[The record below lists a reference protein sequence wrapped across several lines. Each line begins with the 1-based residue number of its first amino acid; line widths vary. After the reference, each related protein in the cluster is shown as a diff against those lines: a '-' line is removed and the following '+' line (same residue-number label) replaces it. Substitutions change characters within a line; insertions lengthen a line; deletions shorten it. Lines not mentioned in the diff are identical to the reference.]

1 MNLGVTKTL
10 LGEVQALI
18 VAVSMAIMILVA
30 VATTMLV
37 SSTML
42 ADLKNKATATADDL
56 ASLLE
61 YPLYN
66 VDHQTAVRI
75 AETYLSSGKICGIE
89 LESTAG
95 GTLLA
100 KSLAEPCARIPPI
113 QRNIEARGMVLGAFT
128 ITFSDAA
135 VTASQKLFL
144 LVAVIICVSV
154 LIANI
159 VFSRLVG
166 RRVQRPFL
174 EIFRGIETIA
184 AGQYATSIPA
194 TTYQDVNR
202 LISHFNDM
210 AGKIAAKSEERQ
222 QAEQKL
228 VAERQ
233 FLIDIIDFL
242 PDATF
247 IVDTLHR
254 VVIWNKSAEELTG
267 VSREMI
273 VGKGNYAYAEPF
285 FGDRRP
291 ILVDLLD
298 QAEIEPTATYSSLR
312 RHQRAIYA
320 ESFAPSLR
328 QGRGAHLWG
337 VAAPIY
343 NRDGERIGAIEMIRD
358 VSDLKA
364 AEVEKNKL
372 RDQLQQAQKMESVGR
387 LAGGI
392 AHDFNN
398 MLTVILSTVQLTL
411 LDLSPQ
417 DPLVSRLHIIEET
430 TNRSASLVRQLLAFA
445 RKQNIAPQAVDLNA
459 AVVELLPMLNRLLGE
474 HIAIEWQ
481 AGKDLWKTW
490 IDPSQLDQLLI
501 NLCANSRDAISGAG
515 TINLETANITVDSDY
530 CRSNPESLPGD
541 YVLLAVSD
549 DGCGMDKTTLQQIY
563 EPFFTTKGV
572 GKGTGM
578 GLATVYGI
586 VKQNGGFI
594 NVYSE
599 LGKGTTF
606 KIALPRSGIEATK
619 TASGEKDEASRANG
633 EKILVVEDDANLLNL
648 AKEMLTNLGYMVVC
662 TQSPSEAL
670 EILSKSFNTID
681 LLITDVVMPEMN
693 GKELE
698 KRAREFSPSLRSLFI
713 SGYTANVIAHHGII
727 DAEVCF
733 LQKPF
738 TLQDLARNVRLA
750 LGKGEQ
756 GSCRDEG

>member
-1 MNLGVTKTL
+1 MSIAVTRTL

-37 SSTML
+37 SSAML
-42 ADLKNKATATADDL
+42 ADLKNKAMATADDL
-56 ASLLE
+56 AALLE

-89 LESTAG
+89 LTSTAG
-95 GTLLA
+95 GMLLS
-100 KSLAEPCARIPPI
+100 KSLAAPCARIPSI
-113 QRNIEARGMVLGAFT
+113 TRSIESSGMTLGSFT

-135 VTASQKLFL
+135 VRANQKLFF
-144 LVAVIICVSV
+144 LVAVIICAAV
-154 LIANI
+154 LIANL
-159 VFSRLVG
+159 VVSRIVG

-174 EIFRGIETIA
+174 EIFRGIETISS
-184 AGQYATSIPA
+184 GQYATSIPA
-194 TTYQDVNR
+194 TAYKDVNR

-210 AGKIAAKSEERQ
+210 TGKIAAKSEERQ
-222 QAEQKL
+222 RAEAKL
-228 VAERQ
+228 AAERQ
-233 FLIDIIDFL
+233 FLVDIIDFL

-247 IVDTLHR
+247 IVDTARR

-273 VGKGNYAYAEPF
+273 VGKGDYAYAEPF
-285 FGDRRP
+285 FGERRP

-298 QAEIEPTATYSSLR
+298 QTEIESATAYSSIR
-312 RHQRAIYA
+312 RHHRAIYA
-320 ESFAPSLR
+320 ESFAPNLR

-337 VAAPIY
+337 VAAPIC
-343 NRDGERIGAIEMIRD
+343 NQDGDRIGAIEMIRD

-398 MLTVILSTVQLTL
+398 MLTVILGSVQLTL
-411 LDLSPQ
+411 LDSTIPEA
-417 DPLVSRLHIIEET
+417 LVARLRVIEET
-430 TNRSASLVRQLLAFA
+430 THRSANLVRQLLAFA
-445 RKQNIAPQAVDLNA
+445 RKQNIAPQAVELNA
-459 AVVELLPMLNRLLGE
+459 AVVELLPMLSRLLGE
-474 HIAIEWQ
+474 HIVIDWRPA
-481 AGKDLWKTW
+481 KDLWMTW

-501 NLCANSRDAISGAG
+501 NMCANSRDSISGAG
-515 TINLETANITVDSDY
+515 TISLETANIVVDFDY
-530 CRSNPESLPGD
+530 CRGNPESLPGN

-549 DGCGMDKTTLQQIY
+549 DGCGMNKATLEHIY

-606 KIALPRSGIEATK
+606 KIYLPRTGIEAGTESTGAK
-619 TASGEKDEASRANG
+619 NETLRASGERV
-633 EKILVVEDDANLLNL
+633 LVVEDDANLLKV
-648 AKEMLTNLGYMVVC
+648 AKEMLTNLGYAVVC

-670 EILSKSFNTID
+670 DIIRKNFNAID

-693 GKELE
+693 GRELE
-698 KRAREFSPSLRSLFI
+698 QRAREFNPSLRSLFV

-738 TLQDLARNVRLA
+738 TLQDLARSVRLA
-750 LGKGEQ
+750 LGK
-756 GSCRDEG
+756 